1 MKILIIQEYS
11 RHAENVLY
19 RECLCFQRAF
29 KSIGWEADAWGLGH
43 SNYNQIPDFNSYDVI
58 LNCENYGD
66 HWLPDLN
73 QYKKPYKILYA
84 VDPHCRGIQP
94 YEQIVK
100 LQGYNF
106 LFVAVR
112 DFSSGENKAWLPPA
126 VDEELFVNKGLKR
139 DIHMGF
145 VGNYVNRK
153 DLLDFMT
160 NNFGLKQ
167 CIQVFGDE
175 MVNLLNKFT
184 IGFNKNIANDTN
196 YRSFETIACGAML
209 MSDNNPAYKDLGF
222 VHGENCFLYN
232 NDINHIKDLVEQAFT
247 HPALVSDIANRGY
260 LLSKK
265 HTYKK
270 RAESIAKFL
279 SSKI

>member
-11 RHAENVLY
+11 RHPENVLY

-43 SNYNQIPDFNSYDVI
+43 SNYNQVPDFNSYDVI

-100 LQGYNF
+100 QQGYNF

-112 DFSSGENKAWLPPA
+112 DYSAGEGKAWLPPA
-126 VDEELFVNKGLKR
+126 VDEELFIKKDLPK
-139 DIHMGF
+139 DIPIGF

-153 DLLDFMT
+153 ELLDYMT
-160 NNFGLKQ
+160 QKHGLQQHIK
-167 CIQVFGDE
+167 VFGDE
-175 MVNLLNKFT
+175 MVNLINRFN
-184 IGFNKNIANDTN
+184 ISFNKNIANDTN
-196 YRSFETIACGAML
+196 YRSFESISCGTL
-209 MSDNNPAYKDLGF
+209 LLTDDNPAYKDLGF
-222 VHGENCFLYN
+222 VSGKNCFMYSN
-232 NDINHIKDLVEQAFT
+232 VNDIETILRYLKGTPSTLTEVAAE
-247 HPALVSDIANRGY
+247 GY
-260 LLSKK
+260 NFSRK

-279 SSKI
+279 QNKI

>member
-11 RHAENVLY
+11 RHPENILF

-29 KSIGWEADAWGLGH
+29 KSIGWEAHAWGLGH
-43 SNYNQIPDFNSYDVI
+43 SNYNQVPDFNSYDVI

-94 YEQIVK
+94 YDQIVK
-100 LQGYNF
+100 QQGYNF

-112 DFSSGENKAWLPPA
+112 DYSSGKNKAWLPPA
-126 VDEELFVNKGLKR
+126 VDEELFINKNITK
-139 DIHMGF
+139 DIPIGF

-153 DLLDFMT
+153 ELLDYMT
-160 NNFGLKQ
+160 QNFGLQQYIK
-167 CIQVFGDE
+167 VFGDE
-175 MVNLLNKFT
+175 MVNLINRFT
-184 IGFNKNIANDTN
+184 ISFNKNIANDTN
-196 YRSFETIACGAML
+196 YRSFESISCGTL
-209 MSDNNPAYKDLGF
+209 LLTDNNPAYVDLGF
-222 VHGENCFLYN
+222 RSGKNCFMYSKVEDVK
-232 NDINHIKDLVEQAFT
+232 DILN
-247 HPALVSDIANRGY
+247 Y
-260 LLSKK
+260 LTNTPTAVAEIVLEGTIFSKK

-279 SSKI
+279 TDKI